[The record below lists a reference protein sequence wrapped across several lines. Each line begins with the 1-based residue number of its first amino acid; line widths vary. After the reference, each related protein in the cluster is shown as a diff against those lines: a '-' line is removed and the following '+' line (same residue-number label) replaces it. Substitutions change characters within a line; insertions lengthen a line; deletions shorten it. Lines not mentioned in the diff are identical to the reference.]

1 MTSSKRKHQ
10 IDGLLVLLL
19 FSVFA
24 ISILSVLLTGAD
36 AYKRLA
42 DRDDAAY
49 DRRTA
54 EQYVATKVRQ
64 AAGEVEVVA
73 FGGVPA
79 IQLAE
84 EIDGEQYI
92 TRVYWYDGYIREL
105 FSATEDTL
113 MPEDGEQVFP
123 VEAMTIEQSGNLLRI
138 CITDDARMT
147 EQYLLCRGGEGAVS

>member
-1 MTSSKRKHQ
+1 MTNIKRKHQ

-42 DRDDAAY
+42 DRDNAAY

-64 AAGEVEVVA
+64 TAGEIAVVS
-73 FGGVPA
+73 FEGVQA
-79 IQLAE
+79 IQLSE
-84 EIDGEQYI
+84 YIDGETYV

-105 FSATEDTL
+105 FSAEEDAL
-113 MPEDGEQVFP
+113 LPEDGEQVFP
-123 VEAMTIEQSGNLLRI
+123 VEAMTVEQNGELLRI
-138 CITDDARMT
+138 CITDDSRTT
-147 EQYLLCRGGEGAVS
+147 EQFLVCRGGEGAAS

>member
-1 MTSSKRKHQ
+1 MTSIKRKHQ

-49 DRRTA
+49 NRRTA

-64 AAGEVEVVA
+64 AADGIAVMPFE
-73 FGGVPA
+73 GVQA
-79 IQLAE
+79 LCFTE
-84 EIDGEQYI
+84 EIDGETYM

-105 FSATEDTL
+105 FSSVEDEL
-113 MPEDGEQVFP
+113 LPGDGEQVFP
-123 VEAMTIEQSGNLLRI
+123 VDAMTMEQRGALLHL
-138 CITDDARMT
+138 CITDNGRTT
-147 EQYLLCRGGEGAVS
+147 EQFLVCRGGEGAAA

>member
-1 MTSSKRKHQ
+1 MTNIKRKHQ

-42 DRDDAAY
+42 DRDNAAY

-64 AAGEVEVVA
+64 AAGEVTVVS
-73 FGGVPA
+73 FDGVPA

-84 EIDGEQYI
+84 EVDGETYT
-92 TRVYWYDGYIREL
+92 TRVYWFDGYIREL
-105 FSATEDTL
+105 FSSAEDDL
-113 MPEDGEQVFP
+113 LPEDGEQVFP
-123 VEAMTIEQSGNLLRI
+123 ADAMTVELNGELLRI
-138 CITDDARMT
+138 RITDDGQTT
-147 EQYLLCRGGEGAVS
+147 EQFLACRSGEGAAS